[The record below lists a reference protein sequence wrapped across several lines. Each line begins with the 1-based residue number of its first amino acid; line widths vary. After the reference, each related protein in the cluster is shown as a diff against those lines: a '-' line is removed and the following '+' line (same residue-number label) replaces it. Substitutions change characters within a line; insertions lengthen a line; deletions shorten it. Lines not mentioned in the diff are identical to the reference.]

1 MNAWFGQLFVSG
13 RIIDVILLMV
23 AAEAAL
29 LAWLGRRSGR
39 ASLFADVA
47 PTLVSGA
54 LLLLTV
60 RAALGGAWWGWIA
73 LILTLALLSHSVD
86 LLLRW
91 RKVGRTD
98 PNNNSW
104 PNNGS

>member
-1 MNAWFGQLFVSG
+1 MYDWFEPLFASG
-13 RIIDVILLMV
+13 RIIDWIVLMV

-29 LAWLGRRSGR
+29 LAWLGRHSGR

-60 RAALGGAWWGWIA
+60 RAALSGAWWGWIA
-73 LILTLALLSHSVD
+73 LILTLALLSHGVD

-91 RKVGRTD
+91 RKAGRHD
-98 PNNNSW
+98 PNNDSW
-104 PNNGS
+104 PNNRS

>member
-1 MNAWFGQLFVSG
+1 MNDWFEPLFASG
-13 RIIDVILLMV
+13 RIIDLILLMV

-60 RAALGGAWWGWIA
+60 RAALAGAWWGWIA
-73 LILTLALLSHSVD
+73 LILTLALLSHGVD
-86 LLLRW
+86 LFLRW
-91 RKVGRTD
+91 RKAGGQSE
-98 PNNNSW
+98 PNHVS
-104 PNNGS
+104 

>member
-1 MNAWFGQLFVSG
+1 MYDWLEPLFASG
-13 RIIDVILLMV
+13 RIIDLILLMV

-29 LAWLGRRSGR
+29 LAWLDRRNGR

-86 LLLRW
+86 LVLRW
-91 RKVGRTD
+91 RKASRTD
-98 PNNNSW
+98 PNNNKR

>member
-1 MNAWFGQLFVSG
+1 MMDWFEPLFASG
-13 RIIDVILLMV
+13 KIIDLILLMV
-23 AAEAAL
+23 AAEAAW
-29 LAWLGRRSGR
+29 LAWLARRGGR

-60 RAALGGAWWGWIA
+60 RAALAGAWWGWIA
-73 LILTLALLSHSVD
+73 SLLTLALLSHGVD

-91 RKVGRTD
+91 HKADRVD
-98 PNNNSW
+98 PNNDS
-104 PNNGS
+104 